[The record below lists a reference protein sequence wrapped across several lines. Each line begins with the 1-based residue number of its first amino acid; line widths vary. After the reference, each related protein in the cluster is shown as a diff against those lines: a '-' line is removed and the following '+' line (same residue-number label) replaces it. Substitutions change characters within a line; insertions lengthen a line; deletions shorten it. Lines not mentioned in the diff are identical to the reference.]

1 MSKEINPMDPLSVQ
15 VIGLG
20 EAYLSRDGVIAVPS
34 LLDGEVPV
42 TVLAEQDP
50 DSADLIVYAVLIDEH
65 LIERITRDPAQPNA
79 YAYQLED
86 HPRV

>member
-1 MSKEINPMDPLSVQ
+1 MKEFNPMDPLSNQ

-20 EAYLSRDGVIAVPS
+20 EAYLSKDGVIAVPS
-34 LLDGEVPV
+34 LLDGTTPV
-42 TVLAEQDP
+42 TVLAQEDP
-50 DSADLIVYAVLIDEH
+50 DSTDLIAFAVLLDDA
-65 LIERITRDPAQPNA
+65 LVGRVTRDPDQPNA